1 METTDPLGRLDMLSS
16 VLERGSTRRAFHSD
30 PWKTL
35 TEVGLV
41 RPSDPDDPFARLVD
55 SLADMS
61 YEELTLIGRFGLGI
75 RDVLGPLELLF

>member
-1 METTDPLGRLDMLSS
+1 
-16 VLERGSTRRAFHSD
+16 
-30 PWKTL
+30 L